1 MNPLKPTAGER
12 WFDAVNIVFLACLS
26 LAFLIPFLT
35 VLSTSFISAEESMR
49 RGAFVLIPEKL
60 DFAAYDLLLNRG
72 PLIYNA
78 YKVTLFKVVVGTLLN
93 LVFTSTLA
101 YGLSRRKPPGRN
113 ALVLIIFLTMIFHG
127 GLIPTYML
135 IDNLG
140 IKDTLWVLVLP
151 GLVSAWNLFILRNFF
166 MSLPEELEESAIMDG
181 ASPLVILWKIVIPL
195 SMPAIATIGLFY
207 AVHHWNDWFGASIYI
222 NDPAKSADPGRHA
235 QHSAQ
240 RRYAERNAAR
250 IRQRS
255 AACGDAQIGGDYCQ
269 HASHFVRIPVYPALF
284 RERGH
289 GRLHQGVEGSFI
301 QRRRDSD
308 AAGAI
313 IIYVRAGRISYVSH
327 SNHTGDD
334 ARDGTRF
341 LRGAEEWSGR
351 RR

>member
-101 YGLSRRKPPGRN
+101 YGLSRRKLPGRN

-222 NDPAKSADPGRHA
+222 NDPAKLPIQVVMRNILLSGVTQNETQLEFVNDPPPAATLKSAVIIVSTLP
-235 QHSAQ
+235 
-240 RRYAERNAAR
+240 
-250 IRQRS
+250 IL
-255 AACGDAQIGGDYCQ
+255 
-269 HASHFVRIPVYPALF
+269 FVYP
-284 RERGH
+284 
-289 GRLHQGVEGSFI
+289 FI
-301 QRRRDSD
+301 QRYFVKGVMVGSIK
-308 AAGAI
+308 G
-313 IIYVRAGRISYVSH
+313 
-327 SNHTGDD
+327 
-334 ARDGTRF
+334 
-341 LRGAEEWSGR
+341 
-351 RR
+351 

>member
-101 YGLSRRKPPGRN
+101 YGLSRRKSPGRN

-222 NDPAKSADPGRHA
+222 NDPAKSPIQVVMRNILLSGVTQNETQLEFVNDPPPA
-235 QHSAQ
+235 ATLKSAV
-240 RRYAERNAAR
+240 
-250 IRQRS
+250 IIVS
-255 AACGDAQIGGDYCQ
+255 TLPIL
-269 HASHFVRIPVYPALF
+269 FVYP
-284 RERGH
+284 
-289 GRLHQGVEGSFI
+289 FI
-301 QRRRDSD
+301 QRYFVKGVMVGSIK
-308 AAGAI
+308 G
-313 IIYVRAGRISYVSH
+313 
-327 SNHTGDD
+327 
-334 ARDGTRF
+334 
-341 LRGAEEWSGR
+341 
-351 RR
+351 